1 MRSKNNSEQT
11 FSDWKKKQQDKV
23 YREQNKKYATKYR
36 KFYYL
41 KRLLS
46 DPEYNRKRKKR
57 EKQLKQLKAKS

>member
-41 KRLLS
+41 KHLLS
-46 DPEYNRKRKKR
+46 DPEYNRKRKQR
-57 EKQLKQLKAKS
+57 EKELKQLKAKS